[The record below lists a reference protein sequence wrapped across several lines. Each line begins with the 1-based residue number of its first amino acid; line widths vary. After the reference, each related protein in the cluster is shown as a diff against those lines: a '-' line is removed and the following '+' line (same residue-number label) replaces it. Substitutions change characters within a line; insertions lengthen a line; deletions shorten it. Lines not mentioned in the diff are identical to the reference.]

1 MASDMYFNTEIRVYL
16 ANSTD
21 YYKNLD
27 GQSDIEDIMDCAET
41 QGNVMTLHT
50 FIDLFNKGELTEL
63 LKDINTV
70 MRMAEFDL
78 DQYEF
83 IREV

>member
-1 MASDMYFNTEIRVYL
+1 MYFNKEIRVYL
-16 ANSTD
+16 ADSIT

-27 GQSDIEDIMDCAET
+27 EQSDIEDIMDCAEA

-50 FIDLFNKGELTEL
+50 FIDLFNKGELPLTETTII
-63 LKDINTV
+63 K
-70 MRMAEFDL
+70 MAEFDT

-83 IREV
+83 IREI